1 MITQVMG
8 VVNVTPDSFSD
19 GGRYFDHDDAI
30 AHARR
35 LVGEGAEL
43 IDVGGESTRPGAD
56 LVDPVEEQRRVI
68 PVIEA
73 LVSDGIRV
81 SVDTM
86 HSSTAKAAAAVG
98 ASIINDVSG
107 GLVDAAMPAV
117 AAETGL
123 DFVVMHWRGYLTDP
137 HERVH
142 YDDVVSDVRHEL
154 EGRIDT
160 LTGAGVA
167 HERLIIDPGLG
178 FSKNPEHNWAIL
190 GHLDAFADLSGRILI
205 GASRKRF
212 LATVSPVGAQPAERD
227 PATAAISM
235 LCAQSNIWAVRV
247 HDVSGTRTAFNV
259 LDAVAS
265 QSRDH

>member
-1 MITQVMG
+1 MG

-19 GGRYFDHDDAI
+19 GGRYFDHDAAI
-30 AHARR
+30 AHARA
-35 LVGEGAEL
+35 LVSEGADL

-56 LVDPVEEQRRVI
+56 LVDPTEEQRRVI
-68 PVIEA
+68 PVIER
-73 LVSDGIRV
+73 LVADGVRV

-86 HSSTAKAAAAVG
+86 HASTAAAAAAAG
-98 ASIINDVSG
+98 AAMINDVSG
-107 GLVDAAMPAV
+107 GLLDSDMPAV

-123 DFVVMHWRGYLTDP
+123 DFVAMHWRGYLTDP

-142 YDDVVSDVRHEL
+142 YDDVVAVVRDEL
-154 EGRIDT
+154 TERVDALTAAGIDRS
-160 LTGAGVA
+160 
-167 HERLIIDPGLG
+167 RLILDPGLG

-190 GHLDAFADLSGRILI
+190 GHLETYAPLADRVLI

-235 LCAQSNIWAVRV
+235 LCSQAGIWAVRV
-247 HDVSGTRTAFNV
+247 HDVVGTRTAFNV
-259 LDAVAS
+259 LDAVDAG
-265 QSRDH
+265 RD